1 MRRLLVLLLIAIF
14 GTMPL
19 AGMAKSLG
27 TAVQDLEGRQ
37 ALQDMK
43 DMPCHQSAPKPADQP
58 TEDCG
63 YCKGASHCCLGFIL
77 PPAAADS
84 ALAPHES
91 VVASAPVFSAGI
103 VLPPLE
109 PPPLAS

>member
-1 MRRLLVLLLIAIF
+1 MRRLLCLLLIAIF

-27 TAVQDLEGRQ
+27 A
-37 ALQDMK
+37 ALQDAEDMREMQAMK
-43 DMPCHQSAPKPADQP
+43 DMPCHQSAPKPADQAP
-58 TEDCG
+58 EDCG

-77 PPAAADS
+77 PPPAIEPVAAAG
-84 ALAPHES
+84 
-91 VVASAPVFSAGI
+91 VARITGVPTLGAGI
-103 VLPPLE
+103 VIPPLE